1 MKKNVTY
8 IKYTERKRNKEKM
21 SVTYIEYIETE
32 RKKGK
37 K

>member
-21 SVTYIEYIETE
+21 CFTYIEYIETE